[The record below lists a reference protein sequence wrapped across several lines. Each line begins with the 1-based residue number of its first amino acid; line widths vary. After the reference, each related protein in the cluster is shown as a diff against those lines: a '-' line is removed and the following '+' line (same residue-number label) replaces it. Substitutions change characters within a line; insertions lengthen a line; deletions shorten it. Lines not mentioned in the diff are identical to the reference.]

1 MIEAKNISQSVRY
14 GDETLHILRDVSLT
28 VADGESLAI
37 TGPSG
42 SGKTTLL
49 GLLAGLDVPTSGT
62 ITIDGELLSGMDE
75 DQRAL
80 FRGRHVGFVFQSFHL
95 LPSLDALENVAL
107 PLDLMGVPNA
117 RERAAEYLV
126 QVGLGHR
133 VGHFPAQLSGG
144 EQQRV
149 AIARAFATQPRYLF
163 ADEPTGSLDAKTG
176 ASIIEL
182 LFDMN
187 RRHHTTLVMVTH
199 EQRLAAMCRRQ
210 VEIAEGCLREITMA
224 GASE

>member
-1 MIEAKNISQSVRY
+1 MIEAKNITQSVRY
-14 GDETLHILRDVSLT
+14 GDETLHILRDVSLS
-28 VADGESLAI
+28 VADGESVAI

-107 PLDLMGVPNA
+107 PLDLMGVSSA
-117 RERAAEYLV
+117 RERAAEYLS

-133 VGHFPAQLSGG
+133 LGHFPAQLSGG

-210 VEIAEGCLREITMA
+210 VEITEGCLREVTIA